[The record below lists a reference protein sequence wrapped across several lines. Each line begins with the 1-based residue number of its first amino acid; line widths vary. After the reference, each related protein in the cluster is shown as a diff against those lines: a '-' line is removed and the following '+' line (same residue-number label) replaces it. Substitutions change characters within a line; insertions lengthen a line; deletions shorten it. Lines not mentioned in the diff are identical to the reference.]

1 MAINWKLM
9 DAKLQW
15 ADEGRLLV
23 ELPEDQAGD
32 QAGAIAR
39 EKPRVP
45 PGQTLTKGFPV
56 LSIDDNPLVRRRDW
70 QLVLGGHVRRKI
82 HWDWQDFQTA
92 PQQPW
97 QTDIHCVTG
106 WSKLDTLWH
115 GVSSQAI
122 INAVQPLPGAK
133 FVTLRSYDGYAT
145 SLDMA
150 DFCHEG
156 VFLASHYDGQ
166 PLTREHGGP
175 VRLIVPHLYLW
186 KSAKWLRQI
195 WFTDKEHR
203 GTWEA
208 RGYHRRGDPWRQ
220 ERYE

>member
-23 ELPEDQAGD
+23 EMPEDEAAAVAD
-32 QAGAIAR
+32 N
-39 EKPRVP
+39 KPRVP
-45 PGQTLTKGFPV
+45 PGQSLTNGFPV
-56 LSIDDNPLVRRRDW
+56 LSIGDNPLIRRQDWQLILGGQVRRR
-70 QLVLGGHVRRKI
+70 I
-82 HWDWQDFQTA
+82 HWDWQDFARAGITE
-92 PQQPW
+92 W

-106 WSKLDTLWH
+106 WSKLDTVWH
-115 GVSSQAI
+115 GISTRAI
-122 INAVQPLPGAK
+122 IEAAQPLPSAR
-133 FVTLRSYDGYAT
+133 FVTLRSYDGYST
-145 SLDMA
+145 SLDLSDFTHA
-150 DFCHEG
+150 DA
-156 VFLASHYDGQ
+156 FLASHFDGQ
-166 PLTREHGGP
+166 PLDRAHGGP
-175 VRLIVPHLYLW
+175 VRLVVPHLYLW

>member
-9 DAKLQW
+9 DAKTEW

-23 ELPEDQAGD
+23 ELPEDEA
-32 QAGAIAR
+32 ATIAR
-39 EKPRVP
+39 DKPRVP
-45 PGQTLTKGFPV
+45 PGQNLTNGFPV
-56 LSIDDNPLVRRRDW
+56 LSIGDNPLIRTRDW
-70 QLVLGGHVRRKI
+70 QLVLGGHVERRI
-82 HWDWQDFQTA
+82 HWDWQDFQSA
-92 PQQPW
+92 PQTEFK
-97 QTDIHCVTG
+97 TDIHCVTG
-106 WSKLDTLWH
+106 WSKLDTVWQ
-115 GVSSQAI
+115 GVSTREI
-122 INAVQPLPGAK
+122 IRSVRPLHTAK

-150 DFCHEG
+150 DFAHEDA
-156 VFLASHYDGQ
+156 FLASHYDGK
-166 PLTREHGGP
+166 PLDRAHGGP

-208 RGYHRRGDPWRQ
+208 RGYHRRGDPWKQ